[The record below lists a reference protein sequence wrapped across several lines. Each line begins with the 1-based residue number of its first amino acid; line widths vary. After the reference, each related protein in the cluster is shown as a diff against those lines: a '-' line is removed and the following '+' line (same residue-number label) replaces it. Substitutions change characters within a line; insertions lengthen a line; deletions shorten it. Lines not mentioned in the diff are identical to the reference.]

1 MDPVVMY
8 HLLGAHLLTR
18 NIGDYSPVSVESLV
32 RLSKET
38 WLFDWLSP
46 ENQSEG

>member
-1 MDPVVMY
+1 MDPVVMD

-46 ENQSEG
+46 ENQSER